1 MEMGLITGRMQK
13 GQGTEDQWG
22 LSELEITKV
31 ERLGRRQ
38 VQSMVV
44 GLLGSKVISVE
55 VVKEPR
61 NQVLYG

>member
-22 LSELEITKV
+22 LSEFEITKV

-38 VQSMVV
+38 VHSMVV

-61 NQVLYG
+61 SQVLYG